1 LNAADRGQR
10 EEAHTALG
18 AMRNRH
24 PDYLRACRAA
34 VDSRLWL
41 TNPAEAPL
49 PTREQLATFC
59 GSNEETRSAAS
70 LACSAAATSCMLR
83 RELPELERYN
93 ELNAELLGSME
104 RGVAACW
111 LTVGRAWADVIRGAG
126 RSVSEALES
135 LRSKAVDSRAAVLVV
150 ESTALRA
157 LAALNDGAI
166 AEAIERARRA
176 SRMARTEAIPRA
188 EFIAH
193 LILART
199 RRISGKP
206 HLANRI
212 LSSLL
217 RFAAQP
223 WHPWMLWELTL
234 AGGQAD
240 VSKAELGEPWPLTHD
255 VQALLAATEREDRAG
270 FDQRLQCAKSAVQSW
285 SWLAKDVRVLAHSL
299 DPTILISEL
308 DPAVAPWARGETP
321 ETPHGLHGLCT
332 SPNSPES
339 DEAAVAY
346 VIAGPG
352 TVARRIL
359 PHGLGLLQS
368 GETRIAQM
376 RRRSGR
382 LDSAAAA
389 LALAGPEGLESTEFF
404 RSVYGFAYAPELHRG
419 VIKTLVHRLRARLE
433 DVALV
438 HSDAGRLALEPRT
451 SLILPDPRCSAPL
464 NDRVLWLLSTKRG
477 ITARKAAQQLGL
489 PLRTVQTA
497 LRELVEDGLCES
509 LRTGRNVRY
518 QVEDTTFSEP
528 TQVLRGWSKPEN

>member
-1 LNAADRGQR
+1 
-10 EEAHTALG
+10 
-18 AMRNRH
+18 M
-24 PDYLRACRAA
+24 
-34 VDSRLWL
+34 
-41 TNPAEAPL
+41 
-49 PTREQLATFC
+49 
-59 GSNEETRSAAS
+59 
-70 LACSAAATSCMLR
+70 
-83 RELPELERYN
+83 
-93 ELNAELLGSME
+93 
-104 RGVAACW
+104 
-111 LTVGRAWADVIRGAG
+111 
-126 RSVSEALES
+126 
-135 LRSKAVDSRAAVLVV
+135 LVV

-157 LAALNDGAI
+157 LAALNDGAL

-240 VSKAELGEPWPLTHD
+240 ASETELADPWPVTRE
-255 VQALLAATEREDRAG
+255 VVALLVATEREERAE
-270 FDQRLQCAKSAVQSW
+270 FDQQLQNAEAAVQSW
-285 SWLAKDVRVLAHSL
+285 SWLAKDVRVLADSL
-299 DPTILISEL
+299 DPTVPVHQL
-308 DPAVAPWARGETP
+308 DPAVVAWARGEIP
-321 ETPHGLHGLCT
+321 QTPHGLHGLCT

-339 DEAAVAY
+339 EEAAVAY

-352 TVARRIL
+352 TVARRVL

-382 LDSAAAA
+382 LDSAAAT
-389 LALAGPEGLESTEFF
+389 LALAGPGGLESTEFF
-404 RSVYGFAYAPELHRG
+404 RSVYGFTYAPELHRG
-419 VIKTLVHRLRARLE
+419 VIKTLIHRLRARLE

-438 HSDAGRLALEPRT
+438 HSDANRLALEPRT

-477 ITARKAAQQLGL
+477 TTARKAAQQLGL

-528 TQVLRGWSKPEN
+528 TQVLRGWSRAKR